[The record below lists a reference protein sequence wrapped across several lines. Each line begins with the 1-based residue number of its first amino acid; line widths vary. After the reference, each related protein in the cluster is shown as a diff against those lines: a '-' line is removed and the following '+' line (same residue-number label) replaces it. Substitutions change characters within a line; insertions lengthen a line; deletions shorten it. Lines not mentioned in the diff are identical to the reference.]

1 LFGTHEEI
9 ENAREQL
16 QETVEIARQ
25 LDLITRQVRA
35 LLDCGFLEQRVW
47 LDHVLNKELENV
59 EQWQKKV
66 ADIVY
71 PLVHDA
77 LQAIDTALQNFV
89 KKTREHLTGLK
100 LYLENKQNFVHF
112 SIGGV
117 CVAGFLGFLQK
128 TKKNVTGVSF
138 LVVTC

>member
-1 LFGTHEEI
+1 M
-9 ENAREQL
+9 
-16 QETVEIARQ
+16 
-25 LDLITRQVRA
+25 
-35 LLDCGFLEQRVW
+35 DCGFLEQRVW
-47 LDHVLNKELENV
+47 LDDVLNKELENV

-112 SIGGV
+112 SIGGIY
-117 CVAGFLGFLQK
+117 
-128 TKKNVTGVSF
+128 
-138 LVVTC
+138 